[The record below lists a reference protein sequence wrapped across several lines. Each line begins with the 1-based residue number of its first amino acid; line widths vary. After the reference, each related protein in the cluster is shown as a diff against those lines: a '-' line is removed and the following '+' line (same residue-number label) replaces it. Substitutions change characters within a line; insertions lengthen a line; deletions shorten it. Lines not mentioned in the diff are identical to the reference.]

1 MILIFD
7 LDDTLYDESR
17 FVDGGL
23 KAVAR
28 YGEARWA
35 WDAAT
40 SLDRLRDILAR
51 DGRGQVFDKWL
62 EGHDAWS
69 HSRVRD
75 CIRAYRN
82 HSPDIELF
90 PAARR
95 MIDRYHARAP
105 LYLVTDGNKIV
116 QRNKVDALALWPHFK
131 RIFITHRFG
140 VAAAKPSTH
149 CFEHIKTD
157 ADCAWRD
164 MVYIGDNPAKDFVNL
179 NAIGVLTIR
188 VLTGAHSGI
197 PAQPGHDALIT
208 ISDLDALPDA
218 LAAPFPEADGGRP

>member
-28 YGEARWA
+28 HGEERWG
-35 WDAAT
+35 WDGVK
-40 SLDRLRDILAR
+40 SLDRLREILAR
-51 DGRGQVFDKWL
+51 DGRGKVFDRWL
-62 EGHDAWS
+62 EEHEAWS
-69 HSRVRD
+69 QGRARD
-75 CIRAYRN
+75 CVRAYRN

-95 MIDRYHARAP
+95 VIERYRPHGP
-105 LYLVTDGNKIV
+105 LYLVTDGNKDV
-116 QRNKVDALALWPHFK
+116 QRNKVDALELWPDFK

-149 CFEHIKTD
+149 CFEHIK
-157 ADCAWRD
+157 AEAGCAWRD
-164 MVYIGDNPAKDFVNL
+164 MVYVGDNPAKDFVNL
-179 NAIGVLTIR
+179 TPLGVSTIR
-188 VLTGAHSGI
+188 VLTGAHKEILAS
-197 PAQPGHDALIT
+197 PGHDALIT
-208 ISDLDALPDA
+208 IPDLDALPDV
-218 LAAPFPEADGGRP
+218 LATRLPERGRR